1 METKSNFTKDEVI
14 DLVTIFDLEP
24 NFNKVIIT
32 LNTEEIDGNLVLS
45 DNVIAERQYVLAKSS
60 TSRFVEVTDE
70 VLLDIEKM
78 MIKEQDPNNP
88 HEYITRVKLT
98 PIDFNGHMFGIVDE
112 SVIKAKVK
120 NQ

>member
-1 METKSNFTKDEVI
+1 MEKRSNFTKEEII
-14 DLVTIFDLEP
+14 DLISVFDLEP
-24 NFNKVIIT
+24 NFNKVIVT
-32 LNTEEIDGNLVLS
+32 LNTEEVDGNLVLS
-45 DNVIAERQYVLAKSS
+45 DNVIAERQFVIAKST
-60 TSRFVEVTDE
+60 TSRFTEVTDE

-98 PIDFNGHMFGIVDE
+98 PIDFNGHMFGIIDE

>member
-45 DNVIAERQYVLAKSS
+45 DNVIAERQYVIAKSS

-70 VLLDIEKM
+70 VLLDIEKKI
-78 MIKEQDPNNP
+78 IKEQKNNNN
-88 HEYITRVKLT
+88 HEYIK
-98 PIDFNGHMFGIVDE
+98 
-112 SVIKAKVK
+112 K
-120 NQ
+120 NK

>member
-14 DLVTIFDLEP
+14 DLVAIFDLEP

-45 DNVIAERQYVLAKSS
+45 DNVIAERQYVIAKST
-60 TSRFVEVTDE
+60 TSRFIEVTDE
-70 VLLDIEKM
+70 VLIDIEKM
-78 MIKEQDPNNP
+78 MFKEQDLNNP
-88 HEYITRVKLT
+88 HEYITRVKIT
-98 PIDFNGHMFGIVDE
+98 PIDFNGHMFGLIDE